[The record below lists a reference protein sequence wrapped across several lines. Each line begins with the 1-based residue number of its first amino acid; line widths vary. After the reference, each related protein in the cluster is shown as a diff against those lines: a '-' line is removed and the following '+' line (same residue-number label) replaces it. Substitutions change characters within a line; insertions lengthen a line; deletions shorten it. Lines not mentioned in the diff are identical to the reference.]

1 MSWPHGGQDFF
12 ILLCLMSPASRVES
26 HNLVVWLR
34 TGVSSENRPTFVLK
48 SRKYRAYRLK
58 ARTLGVFG
66 MPVSDAVG
74 KLGDLG
80 DRPGDKIRT
89 LIRLDWDP
97 DCMFPF
103 IDGLLCHRVSDLCHP
118 LVTVRLRSRPPI
130 PIYSRPWSTL

>member
-1 MSWPHGGQDFF
+1 M
-12 ILLCLMSPASRVES
+12 
-26 HNLVVWLR
+26 
-34 TGVSSENRPTFVLK
+34 FVLK

-66 MPVSDAVG
+66 MPVLDAVR

-80 DRPGDKIRT
+80 DHPGDKIRT
-89 LIRLDWDP
+89 LIRLDWDS

-103 IDGLLCHRVSDLCHP
+103 TDGLLCHCISDLCRP
-118 LVTVRLRSRPPI
+118 LVTVHFRSRPPI